1 MKKYI
6 LIATIV
12 LLILAIVLFPILVS
26 FLYGTRPSVTEFWL
40 QYTSILLSSTSFI
53 AVIYTIWQQNRASIS
68 HEEEIKTNFKF
79 ARQNYDA
86 QILNVIERFNSD
98 TIVRCRKSCDIL
110 VSKLQNKQIDEE
122 LTRILKCEACGY
134 LNLEKEMDQL
144 VNTETYKYYL
154 DFMQITRLFSLL
166 SNYNYNYVTAN
177 ALRYDY
183 YYYRWLFGHI
193 HLKYQNILKDLSPDK
208 IKDHGNYLYTEWEY
222 IIARFDKIMSV
233 NRRLPECNGEL
244 KP

>member
-110 VSKLQNKQIDEE
+110 VSM
-122 LTRILKCEACGY
+122 RIP
-134 LNLEKEMDQL
+134 
-144 VNTETYKYYL
+144 
-154 DFMQITRLFSLL
+154 IT
-166 SNYNYNYVTAN
+166 A
-177 ALRYDY
+177 
-183 YYYRWLFGHI
+183 
-193 HLKYQNILKDLSPDK
+193 
-208 IKDHGNYLYTEWEY
+208 
-222 IIARFDKIMSV
+222 SV
-233 NRRLPECNGEL
+233 
-244 KP
+244 